1 MTESSNQ
8 KINQTCAEWLTST
21 LLADRGAHVLGSR
34 IKPLRPGARLHGRA
48 LTISVPPGDNLA
60 IHAALALARAGDVL
74 VIDGGAYIER
84 ALMGGIMCTQ
94 ALRAGI
100 AGIIIDGAIRDIAEL
115 RVMDMPVFAIGA
127 VPAGPTK
134 NGPGSILRPIS
145 CGGVAIYPGDWIF
158 GDDDGVVA
166 YRHSAREDLLDSA
179 KEKYVA
185 EQKRLAAIADGV
197 LTPPWLQEALKKS
210 AIDTALRSDF

>member
-1 MTESSNQ
+1 MTQSSNQ
-8 KINQTCAEWLTST
+8 QINPACAGWLTST

-74 VIDGGAYIER
+74 VIDGGAHTER

-94 ALRAGI
+94 AFKAGI
-100 AGIIIDGAIRDIAEL
+100 AGIIIDGAIRDVAEL

-134 NGPGSILRPIS
+134 NGPGSILRPIT
-145 CGGVAIYPGDWIF
+145 CGGVVIHPGDWIF
-158 GDDDGVVA
+158 ADDDGVVA
-166 YRHSAREDLLDSA
+166 YRHSTREDLLDSA

-185 EQKRLAAIADGV
+185 EQQRLAAIADGV
-197 LTPPWLQEALKKS
+197 LTPPWLQETLKKS

>member
-8 KINQTCAEWLTST
+8 QINQTCAGWLTST

-60 IHAALALARAGDVL
+60 IHAALASARAGDVL
-74 VIDGGAYIER
+74 VIDGGAYTER

-94 ALRAGI
+94 AFRAGI

-115 RVMDMPVFAIGA
+115 RVMDMPVFAIDA

-134 NGPGSILRPIS
+134 NGPGSILRPIA

-210 AIDTALRSDF
+210 AIDTASRSDF